1 MKKRLVNYIVE
12 SDWYAALINWLKS
25 IRFKRYEDLT
35 LYEVINVFLQ
45 KITKDEIIDRAN
57 AVAFNFTLA
66 IFPGIIFL
74 FTLTPYIHEV
84 IPEVSQDNIME
95 FISNFMSSDMYS
107 TAYLTVEDIVEN
119 TRGGLLTFGA
129 VTSLYLATNGMLSLM
144 KAFNACYRT
153 IEKRGFLKMRM
164 VATLLTIMFAFVLML
179 SALLLIVGNLIVD
192 SIQSIEWL
200 NLQNHSVGLLFL
212 SRFLILFIAFFTV
225 ISIVYYYGPAVH
237 YNWRFFSIGAFLAT
251 ILAVLASYLFSF
263 YLDNFGTYNKL
274 YGSLGALIALMI
286 YLEILSI
293 ILLVG
298 YEVNASIHH
307 AHRISGIRE
316 LRHYD

>member
-12 SDWYAALINWLKS
+12 SDWYASLISWMKS
-25 IRFKRYEDLT
+25 IRFRRYEDLT
-35 LYEVINVFLQ
+35 LYEVIVVFIQ
-45 KITKDEIIDRAN
+45 KITKDEIIERAN

-74 FTLTPYIHEV
+74 FTLTPYLHDV
-84 IPEVSQDNIME
+84 IPEVSKENIMD
-95 FISNFMSSDMYS
+95 FVSNFMSADMYS
-107 TAYLTVEDIVEN
+107 TAYATVEDIVGN
-119 TRGGLLTFGA
+119 ARGGLLTFGA
-129 VTSLYLATNGMLSLM
+129 VFSLYLATNGMLSLM
-144 KAFNACYRT
+144 KAFNSCYKT
-153 IEKRGFLKMRM
+153 IEKRGFFKMRL
-164 VATLLTIMFAFVLML
+164 VATLLTIMFAFVLIL
-179 SALLLIVGNLIVD
+179 STLLLVVGNLLIDTVAA
-192 SIQSIEWL
+192 IEWL
-200 NLQNHSVGLLFL
+200 NLQDHTVALLFG
-212 SRFLILFIAFFTV
+212 SRFVILLIAFFTV
-225 ISIVYYYGPAVH
+225 ISVVYYYGPAVH
-237 YNWRFFSIGAFLAT
+237 YNWRFFSFGAMIAT
-251 ILAVLASYLFSF
+251 ALSLLASYGFSF

-316 LRHYD
+316 LRHFD